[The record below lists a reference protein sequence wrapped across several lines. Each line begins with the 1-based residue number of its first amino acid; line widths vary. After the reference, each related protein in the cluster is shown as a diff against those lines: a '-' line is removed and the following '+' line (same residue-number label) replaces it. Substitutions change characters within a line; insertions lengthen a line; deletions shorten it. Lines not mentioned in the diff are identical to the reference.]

1 MTERLRRL
9 SPGELA
15 DDQRVV
21 YDSIVGGERSKGAQH
36 FPLTARDG
44 TLNGP
49 FGIMLHSPTV
59 GAALAELGSTLRFH
73 TNLTP
78 RCREIATLQVA
89 HATGSKF
96 EWWAH
101 ARVAKAVGISDEEL
115 MSLSVGAFVSDDPIE
130 GAVAELC
137 ANLLTS
143 SAVTDAEYDRV
154 SSVLTAE
161 QIVDVTVLV
170 GYYRTLAQLMTVF
183 DVGVPADERPVVV
196 DEDHHHHHSH

>member
-1 MTERLRRL
+1 MSERLRRL
-9 SPGELA
+9 TPDALDHE
-15 DDQRVV
+15 QRGV
-21 YDSIVGGERSKGAQH
+21 YDAIVGGERSKAAQH
-36 FPLTARDG
+36 FPLTAHDG

-59 GAALAELGSTLRFH
+59 GAALAELGSALRFR

-78 RCREIATLQVA
+78 RCREIAILQVA
-89 HATGSKF
+89 HATGSEF

-101 ARVAKAVGISDEEL
+101 ARIAKAVGITDEEL
-115 MSLSVGAFVSDDPIE
+115 MSLSVGAFVSDDAIE
-130 GAVAELC
+130 GAVAELS

-143 SAVTDAEYDRV
+143 SVVTDAEYEQV

-183 DVGVPADERPVVV
+183 DVGVPSGERPVAV
-196 DEDHHHHHSH
+196 DETHHHHHH